1 MINKIIT
8 SFLFLLISI
17 NIFGQETTRKVEE
30 KEINSVVFD
39 TIRKISIYLPYQYF
53 DEPAKK
59 FPVIYLFDAQ
69 SDEMFDLGSS
79 IVGYLSSAE
88 LIKPMIVV
96 GIKTEDRWNEFLP
109 KNRYDKTQERYKPPM
124 GNADKLIKH
133 LKEEVFPFI
142 NKNYRVLSTKIGIGH
157 SLAGTFLTYNY
168 LEFPEMF
175 DAVINISPN
184 LDYDKEQLI
193 DKLKKFRNKE
203 NKINSYYYVGY
214 GKTGNPETRFFP
226 ATEKAIKLF
235 SSRGIYID
243 YDKMENENHSSI
255 LPIAIEKGLLKYNQ
269 FIFLT
274 PKNTI
279 DYYENLEKNGEII
292 LKPDEINMLAYE
304 NFWKNKIDNA
314 IEIINWGI
322 NKFPNEDNLYDSMG
336 EFQEKKGN
344 ISVAN
349 GFYKKAIKKIKEN
362 KQSYE
367 KDEYEKRISTYRK
380 NFKRTNK

>member
-8 SFLFLLISI
+8 SFLFVLTSI
-17 NIFGQETTRKVEE
+17 NVFGQETTRKTEE

-39 TIRKISIYLPYQYF
+39 TIRKVSIYLPYQYF
-53 DEPAKK
+53 DEPTKK
-59 FPVIYLFDAQ
+59 FPVVYLFDSQ
-69 SDEMFDLGSS
+69 SEEMFDLGSS
-79 IVGYLSSAE
+79 ITGYLSSTE
-88 LIKPMIVV
+88 LIKPMIVI
-96 GIKTEDRWNEFLP
+96 GIKSDDRWNEFLP

-133 LKEEVFPFI
+133 LKDEVFPFV

-168 LEFPEMF
+168 FEYPEMF

-193 DKLKKFRNKE
+193 NRLKEFKNLEK
-203 NKINSYYYVGY
+203 KINSYYYLAY
-214 GKTGNPETRFFP
+214 GKIGNPETRFYP

-235 SSRGIYID
+235 SSKGIFID

-255 LPIAIEKGLLKYNQ
+255 LPFAIEKGLLKYNQ
-269 FIFLT
+269 FIFLDS
-274 PKNTI
+274 KNTI
-279 DYYENLEKNGEII
+279 DYYENLEEKGEVV
-292 LKPDEINMLAYE
+292 LKVNDINMLAYR
-304 NFWKNKIDNA
+304 NFWKSKIDNA
-314 IEIINWGI
+314 IEIIEWGI

-344 ISVAN
+344 INEAN
-349 GFYKKAIKKIKEN
+349 SFYEKAIKLIKE
-362 KQSYE
+362 K
-367 KDEYEKRISTYRK
+367 KDNYKISEYEKKLSTYKK
-380 NFKRTNK
+380 NYKRTNK